1 MATLTGKKARRTGGN
16 RYACK
21 RNNRKRNPVKV
32 ARWKTME
39 KERARKPFA

>member
-21 RNNRKRNPVKV
+21 RSNRTRNPAKI
-32 ARWKTME
+32 ARWKELE
-39 KERARKPFA
+39 KRRKAGQP